1 MSGSTSIIDSPSS
14 LPAAATVIGLPV
26 LDQIFTLHDL
36 AGIALVIIGVAAH
49 YEPNDTTNP
58 ARR

>member
-26 LDQIFTLHDL
+26 LDQIPTLHDL

-49 YEPNDTTNP
+49 HEPNDTTNP

>member
-14 LPAAATVIGLPV
+14 LPTAATVIGLLV
-26 LDQIFTLHDL
+26 VDQIPTLHDL
-36 AGIALVIIGVAAH
+36 AEIALVIIGVAAH
-49 YEPNDTTNP
+49 YERSDTTNP